1 MPRGRKRKPEMS
13 EIDIEL
19 AQQTAFYDITDDM
32 PKVEP
37 SPEDQVVSEV
47 ALVEQ
52 DVSLDQVDIEDLLL
66 DFNTNDSETVD
77 TSVNETVSPASI
89 SSTLDSATAVALSL
103 AEDDFVLPEPTKL
116 DGDPNDPHDE
126 RSFKTCTN
134 EKCHFKAGCLR
145 WRLRK
150 QREEYKTQ
158 GFYFADQDNCLVRAD
173 EYLNVFALD
182 PIEDWD
188 H

>member
-19 AQQTAFYDITDDM
+19 AQQIADDM
-32 PKVEP
+32 PE
-37 SPEDQVVSEV
+37 QVASEV
-47 ALVEQ
+47 TPAE
-52 DVSLDQVDIEDLLL
+52 SNMPLDQIDIEDLLS
-66 DFNTNDSETVD
+66 DFNGNTAETVD
-77 TSVNETVSPASI
+77 TPVNETVSPASI
-89 SSTLDSATAVALSL
+89 SSTLDPSTAVALSL
-103 AEDDFVLPEPTKL
+103 AEDDFTPPEPTKL

-126 RSFKTCTN
+126 RSFKTCAN

-158 GFYFADQDNCLVRAD
+158 GFFFADQDNCLVRAD
-173 EYLNVFALD
+173 EYPNVFALD
-182 PIEDWD
+182 AIEDWD